1 MRAMRLAVV
10 LLLLLLPAA
19 PARAA
24 TITGGDSLVITAAD
38 GEVNTMTIADGAQ
51 GVTITDT
58 TSDLSEDAAP
68 CSNDGARKVFC
79 EGIHGVI
86 AVDLGDLNDALT
98 VAGAFLTLN
107 VAGGAGNDSL
117 DLTGVRKFA
126 RDAQFSLSGNDGD
139 DELRGG
145 SADESFSGGPGADV
159 MRGGGGLDEA
169 DYSDHADD
177 IVVDLRHT
185 GGQGADGEAD
195 VLESIESVFGG
206 LGDDVIIG
214 NARANALRGNQ
225 GHDKLRGGPGV
236 DSLDGDGEVDDDM
249 SDPPPLGHDD
259 VRGGAGDDSVFVR
272 AGSVARG
279 DRGDDAVHGERSRL
293 YGGAGR
299 DYLDGQGGRTSCGPG
314 RDVAGLDSGSQ
325 FVAPD
330 CELVSAFGATEL
342 YVGRIQRSG
351 RVKLSCGDDTSYCFG
366 RLHVRRAH
374 ARFTL
379 GAGETKRVRLHGRI
393 PRGRVR
399 ITLSHIADFPPIRY
413 VTRL

>member
-1 MRAMRLAVV
+1 MKLSLA
-10 LLLLLLPAA
+10 LLLTFALAA
-19 PARAA
+19 PASAA
-24 TITGGDSLVITAAD
+24 TITGSDSLVITAGD
-38 GEVNTMTIADGAQ
+38 GEVNTMTIADSTE

-58 TSDLSEDAAP
+58 TSDLTEDTGP

-169 DYSDHADD
+169 DYSDHAED
-177 IVVDLRHT
+177 IVVDLRRA
-185 GGQGADGEAD
+185 GGQGADGEGD
-195 VLESIESVFGG
+195 LLDSIESVFGG

-249 SDPPPLGHDD
+249 SDPPPLGGDD
-259 VRGGAGDDSVFVR
+259 LRGGAGDDSLFVR

-279 DRGDDAVHGERSRL
+279 DRGDDAIHGDGSRL

-299 DYLDGQGGRTSCGPG
+299 DFLTGTGGRSSCGAD
-314 RDVAGLDSGSQ
+314 RDVAGLIGASE
-325 FVAPD
+325 FVAAD
-330 CELVSAFGATEL
+330 CELVSPFGASEL
-342 YVGRIQRSG
+342 YVGRIKRSG
-351 RVKLSCGDDTSYCFG
+351 RVRLSCGDDTSYCFG
-366 RLHVRRAH
+366 RIRAGH
-374 ARFTL
+374 ARARFTL
-379 GAGETKRVRLHGRI
+379 GAGETKRVRLQGKV

-399 ITLSHIADFPPIRY
+399 ITLSKIADFPPMRW